1 MITISVGTLGLSVL
15 AALLALF
22 ALVGVANAVL
32 LWTFL
37 KSWSK
42 AFENS
47 DVV

>member
-1 MITISVGTLGLSVL
+1 MITISVGAVGLSVL
-15 AALLALF
+15 ATLLALF
-22 ALVGVANAVL
+22 AAVGLANVFL

-37 KSWSK
+37 RSWGK